1 MKSEIIE
8 WIKSLGMALIIAL
21 IATHFIGATKVSGM
35 SMKPTLGENDF
46 LITRNSKK
54 VNRGDVI
61 IAKTNLEFRPEELLG
76 LNPIS
81 KWKMGKTKKV
91 IKRVIAVEGDS
102 LIIENG
108 KVILNNEELKESY
121 ILENNTPG
129 SINIGEIPKDSIFVM
144 GDNRNN
150 SLDSRDQQIGLVYLE
165 DVLGKAILRL
175 YPFSEIGG
183 I

>member
-21 IATHFIGATKVSGM
+21 IVTRFIGATKVSGM
-35 SMKPTLGENDF
+35 SMKPTLGEDDF
-46 LITRNSKK
+46 LMTHNSKK
-54 VNRGDVI
+54 VNRGDII
-61 IAKTNLEFRPEELLG
+61 IAKTNLEFRPEELSG

-91 IKRVIAVEGDS
+91 IKRVIAVEGDN

-108 KVILNNEELKESY
+108 KVILNNEELKEPY

-129 SINIGEIPKDSIFVM
+129 SINIGEIPKGSIFVM

-150 SLDSRDQQIGLVYLE
+150 SLDSRDEQIGLVDLE